1 MFYKLNTFDICD
13 ESICLS
19 CCFVFFRMSFD
30 LNEVLGNDMWFE
42 NSSIDIEDVY
52 RASEVVVD
60 NVGSK
65 EAIFE
70 FDLNVQPVDDGLH
83 NGVAVNNGLH
93 NGVEFEVGNG
103 DEVSDDND
111 DDDEDHRVREPAVGD
126 EFDSIDDAHS
136 YYQLYGYQSGFGI
149 CKRSNHKIGNVITH
163 YVFTCAK
170 WPRKVTSNNGR
181 IPIRKRACV
190 GTGCPACVKL
200 KPSNLIGGWVVV
212 EYVGH
217 HNHILQPQSAFLISG
232 FRYIPVKYQN
242 MLEFNDD
249 QGLGV
254 SINIKLVIKS
264 AGGYMRC
271 PFTKKDAR
279 NHIEKYKRI
288 KLRAFE
294 GDDASLIFQFFHN
307 KSLIDRDFFYAHD
320 HTNEGRLWSVFWSDG
335 RSRAAYKYFHDV
347 IVMDATYL
355 TNK

>member
-1 MFYKLNTFDICD
+1 
-13 ESICLS
+13 
-19 CCFVFFRMSFD
+19 MSFD
-30 LNEVLGNDMWFE
+30 LNEVCGSQLWFE
-42 NSSIDIEDVY
+42 TNSIDVEEVY
-52 RASEVVVD
+52 RASEAVVD
-60 NVGSK
+60 NVGSR
-65 EAIFE
+65 EYIFQL
-70 FDLNVQPVDDGLH
+70 DLNMEPVDDDLREDSKIVDVVEM
-83 NGVAVNNGLH
+83 NSNVAVDNGLH
-93 NGVEFEVGNG
+93 DRFEVEVGNG
-103 DEVSDDND
+103 DVFSDDDGD
-111 DDDEDHRVREPAVGD
+111 DDDHRVREPAVGD

-149 CKRSNHKIGNVITH
+149 CKRSNHKVDNVITH

-170 WPRKVTSNNGR
+170 WPKRVTSNNGR
-181 IPIRKRACV
+181 IPIRKRGCV

-200 KPSNLIGGWVVV
+200 KPSNLGGGWVVV
-212 EYVGH
+212 EYVGD

-232 FRYIPVKYQN
+232 FRYIPIKYQN
-242 MLEFNDD
+242 LLEFNDD

-271 PFTKKDAR
+271 PFTKRDAR

-307 KSLIDRDFFYAHD
+307 KSLVDRDFFYAHD

>member
-1 MFYKLNTFDICD
+1 MSFLLFC
-13 ESICLS
+13 
-19 CCFVFFRMSFD
+19 FFRMSFD

-111 DDDEDHRVREPAVGD
+111 DDDEDHCVREPVVGD